1 MNRCSLSIK
10 QLIPEHVFKL
20 FIYLFINQTQTIMNN
35 LNSIGQT
42 IKLLKNKPY
51 YTGYYVRT
59 SKETRIIELE
69 RQLKLI
75 TNELKHLKS

>member
-1 MNRCSLSIK
+1 
-10 QLIPEHVFKL
+10 
-20 FIYLFINQTQTIMNN
+20 MNN
-35 LNSIGQT
+35 LNSVGQT

-51 YTGYYVRT
+51 YTGYYIRT

-69 RQLKLI
+69 RQLKQI